1 MKSRRSNRGSKKRA
15 AHRVDRQALL
25 LQSAFAIVLVAIVA
39 SGLTLVTSAQDMR
52 ELYRMM
58 GEVQRERDGLAAE
71 YSRLLLERSALSSM
85 QSIEEAAENEL
96 DMAFPEGVGE
106 VLE

>member
-1 MKSRRSNRGSKKRA
+1 MKRGRRKPARRTL
-15 AHRVDRQALL
+15 DRKAFL
-25 LQSAFAIVLVAIVA
+25 LQSAFAVVLVAIVA

-58 GEVQRERDGLAAE
+58 GEVQRERDGLSAE